1 MKEDGQSPVI
11 SDKANKEVER
21 VKGRVALIGL
31 YNYKV
36 LGVRYLA
43 SILEQQGVACDLIC
57 FKNFESGNM
66 KKPTPRE
73 YELLEGLIRERQP
86 RLIGVSVMSSL
97 YLEAAVELTRRLR
110 QAAGPEVPILWGGVY
125 PTLFPE
131 ESLRHA
137 DLVVRGESDRF
148 FAELVRLL
156 LEGKREEALRL
167 PNLAF
172 RPADVDGGSGK
183 RGDAAKAVRVSEG
196 GADRG
201 GANAGDVNA
210 EGAGCRNVAAAGI
223 SAADSLSRPPGLGT
237 LDELY
242 KSDEPRGTDAP
253 DKPDSGV
260 ILNPLADLVQDLDSI
275 PFPCLGGENVFYIH
289 RDRLHVGDPLV
300 DSPTY
305 ETTCSRGCPFTCSYC
320 SSLSLRKLYKGKGRF
335 VRLRSVDNVLAELKW
350 ARERMKKMR
359 MVIFW
364 DEVFPDD
371 PEWTR
376 EFAEKYRRE
385 IGLPFQIWGHPLR
398 TRRENIDLLVKAG
411 LVQAVV
417 GIQSGSPRIR
427 KKVFYRPESQE
438 AIIEMSRILAEAR
451 VPEVIYDFILD
462 HPFETEEDFRLTLE
476 LCEKLYPPFSL
487 QLHGL
492 SFLPGTAIVDLALEQ
507 GVVSREE
514 MERLQ
519 NLPLEEQYRSFY
531 WFYGGE
537 RVKYSRTRYWM
548 NLIYFTQFPRL
559 YRLIKF
565 LAARTSWL
573 ERCPR
578 LVDRLKQVC
587 NYYAVGCRVMK
598 KLGWFYAPGLRR
610 V

>member
-1 MKEDGQSPVI
+1 MPVMFDKFDKVDKPNNKAKKEAEG
-11 SDKANKEVER
+11 A
-21 VKGRVALIGL
+21 KGRVALIGL

-43 SILEQQGVACDLIC
+43 SVLEQAGLECDLIC

-66 KKPTPRE
+66 KKPTERE

-110 QAAGPEVPILWGGVY
+110 QVAGPEVPILWGGVY

-131 ESLRHA
+131 EGLKHA
-137 DLVVRGESDRF
+137 DLVVRGESDTF
-148 FAELVRLL
+148 FAELARLL
-156 LEGKREEALRL
+156 LEGRWEEALRL

-172 RPADVDGGSGK
+172 RPADAGGGDG
-183 RGDAAKAVRVSEG
+183 RRRDAAKAARAGEG
-196 GADRG
+196 GAEG
-201 GANAGDVNA
+201 EGAAPGDVNA
-210 EGAGCRNVAAAGI
+210 EGTGCNNVAA
-223 SAADSLSRPPGLGT
+223 PG
-237 LDELY
+237 
-242 KSDEPRGTDAP
+242 KSD
-253 DKPDSGV
+253 SGAV
-260 ILNPLADLVQDLDSI
+260 FNPLADLIQDLDAI
-275 PFPCLGGENVFYIH
+275 PFPRLGGENVFYIH
-289 RDRLHVGDPLV
+289 RDRLHAGDPLA

-350 ARERMKKMR
+350 AQERMKKMR

-371 PEWTR
+371 PEWTK
-376 EFAEKYRRE
+376 EFAEKYRRQ
-385 IGLPFQIWGHPLR
+385 IGLPFQIWGHPLH
-398 TRRENIDLLVKAG
+398 TRRENIELLVRAG

-451 VPEVIYDFILD
+451 VPQVIYDFILD

-476 LCEKLYPPFSL
+476 LCEKLHPPFSL

-587 NYYAVGCRVMK
+587 NYYAVGCRVLK